1 MKPKQEKDGNYV
13 LFRKSYRSVLHEKEF
28 LFVFTGADTTGIG
41 LEIDFCSTF
50 KIKSK
55 NKNWIK
61 IRHSNIKYQKLAPGN
76 GAVEMMRKYMNFIII
91 EHACHKQK
99 GQNLVFCQVALSMG

>member
-1 MKPKQEKDGNYV
+1 MCVLIRGVLDTKVFVRRGNTF
-13 LFRKSYRSVLHEKEF
+13 LSETKTRERRQLCPLLQILSVLHEKEF

-76 GAVEMMRKYMNFIII
+76 GAVEMMR
-91 EHACHKQK
+91 
-99 GQNLVFCQVALSMG
+99 